1 MPPGKDSLEAG
12 RSEGTERWYGVASAP
27 KWHRPR
33 AEALAV
39 ALWTGTF
46 AGRWASLP
54 THAVAAWWCAL
65 LVALLV
71 RRNRFLWTVFV
82 VLGVLG
88 GARAWSAPAVS
99 TGECRG
105 TVRVVDDPRSFGV
118 ATSVV
123 VDFGNTR
130 VRAYG
135 YGATGARL
143 SRLSAGQ
150 RVRLGGS
157 CGPVTAN
164 RRARELV
171 AHVVGRMS
179 VTAVGENV
187 DDGGAVWRGA
197 NRVRALLL
205 RGTRSMP
212 DDDAALFAGLVIG
225 DDRKQ
230 PRAMVDEFRASG
242 LSHLCSVSGQ
252 NVVYVMAAFSV
263 FLRKLRPAARL
274 VATLVVIG
282 WFVVLTRAEPSVLRA
297 AAMASVVAVN
307 FFRGRAA
314 NGRQVLAVSVIGL
327 LLVDPML
334 AFSVGFALSTG
345 ATAGLAWLSR
355 PLARGLRL
363 PPVLAATVAAQLG
376 TLPVS
381 LLVFGRVSIVSLVAN
396 PVAVPVAGVVMLV
409 GIPGA
414 LVAGIAP
421 AILSVPIQWVMVVPT
436 RFIAVVAHVSA
447 GLAPHGAFAGACW
460 VAVLVAARARW
471 SVTRSSGRVG
481 EWPPT

>member
-12 RSEGTERWYGVASAP
+12 RSDGTARSYGVTSTR

-33 AEALAV
+33 AETLAV
-39 ALWTGTF
+39 SLWAGTF
-46 AGRWASLP
+46 AGRWMALP
-54 THAVAAWWCAL
+54 LHALAAWWCAL

-71 RRNRFLWTVFV
+71 RRNRFLWALFV
-82 VLGVLG
+82 VLGLLG
-88 GARAWSAPAVS
+88 GARAWSVERIAS
-99 TGECRG
+99 GECRG
-105 TVRVVDDPRSFGV
+105 TVRVVDDPRSFGA

-123 VDFGNTR
+123 VDFGNAR

-135 YGATGARL
+135 YGSVGGRL

-150 RVRLGGS
+150 RVLLDGA
-157 CGPVTAN
+157 CAPVSAD
-164 RRARELV
+164 RRTRELV
-171 AHVVGRMS
+171 SHVIGRMS
-179 VTAVGENV
+179 VTAVGEKV

-205 RGTRSMP
+205 RGTRNMP
-212 DDDAALFAGLVIG
+212 ADDAALFAGLVIG
-225 DDRKQ
+225 DDRNQ
-230 PRAMVDEFRASG
+230 PRTMVEEFRASG

-252 NVVYVMAAFSV
+252 NVVYVMAAFAV
-263 FLRKLRPAARL
+263 FLRRLRPASRL
-274 VATLVVIG
+274 AATLAVIG

-307 FFRGRAA
+307 FFRGSPA
-314 NGRQVLAVSVIGL
+314 NGRQVLAVSVTGL

-345 ATAGLAWLSR
+345 ATAGLAWLSH
-355 PLARGLRL
+355 PLARVLRL

-381 LLVFGRVSIVSLVAN
+381 LLVFGRVSIVTLVAN

-409 GIPGA
+409 GIPCA
-414 LVAGIAP
+414 LVAGVAP
-421 AILSVPIQWVMVVPT
+421 AFVSVPLQWAMFVPT
-436 RFIAVVAHVSA
+436 RFVAVVAQVSA
-447 GLAPHGAFAGACW
+447 GMVPHGAVAAVCW
-460 VAVLVAARARW
+460 VALLVATCARW